1 MVFSTLNWVED
12 FLFDDD
18 FDHMFAAERK
28 PFLIDDEP
36 KYDVFKFDDLCSAT
50 NYLLAPISQSA
61 HKSISLPALELKPLP
76 DSLKYAFLG
85 PMDPYLSL
93 LLLT

>member
-36 KYDVFKFDDLCSAT
+36 KYDVFESDDLCSTADC
-50 NYLLAPISQSA
+50 LLVSA
-61 HKSISLPALELKPLP
+61 SKFALYSLIET
-76 DSLKYAFLG
+76 SF
-85 PMDPYLSL
+85 
-93 LLLT
+93 